1 MGGAQVG
8 VGVARVGV
16 AQVGV
21 VVARVVVAQVG
32 VVVARVG
39 DRGGGGEL
47 QARSCLVAWGQ
58 N

>member
-21 VVARVVVAQVG
+21 G
-32 VVVARVG
+32 VARVG

-47 QARSCLVAWGQ
+47 QARSCLVAWGRD
-58 N
+58 

>member
-1 MGGAQVG
+1 MGVAQVG
-8 VGVARVGV
+8 VRVARVGV
-16 AQVGV
+16 AQVVG
-21 VVARVVVAQVG
+21 AQVG
-32 VVVARVG
+32 VSVARVG